1 MAEEFKEIDEKQ
13 FFDLLKDY
21 KSDDFKRARRGLT
34 ITSFIVILIFVLELP
49 IENLKFF
56 GVGLKGDH
64 GATPIYWIGLL
75 LITYWASL
83 FGLYWKSDYEL
94 QKEKQKILSNQLSFL
109 EVELS
114 ATIKFIEDRKAKNHT
129 GGALPE
135 RKKNIETIIDA
146 HDKQKKRT
154 ESAQR
159 VGTISRYAEISIPI
173 GMGILAFSMLG
184 ILLFLP

>member
-1 MAEEFKEIDEKQ
+1 MA
-13 FFDLLKDY
+13 
-21 KSDDFKRARRGLT
+21 
-34 ITSFIVILIFVLELP
+34 VI
-49 IENLKFF
+49 
-56 GVGLKGDH
+56 
-64 GATPIYWIGLL
+64 
-75 LITYWASL
+75 
-83 FGLYWKSDYEL
+83 
-94 QKEKQKILSNQLSFL
+94 QKQKILSNQLSFL